1 MRSARVLVVED
12 DHGIVAMLDRGLR
25 LAGHQVTVASDLAT
39 ARDAWRGPTDWDVV
53 LLDVM
58 LPDGDG
64 IELLSERRAVGDAT
78 PCVLVTA
85 REEDDLR
92 DRAASAG
99 ADEYLPKPFAY
110 TDLLGCI
117 ERLTRSR

>member
-1 MRSARVLVVED
+1 MSSRILVVED
-12 DHGIVAMLDRGLR
+12 DPGIVTMLERGLR
-25 LAGHQVTVASDLAT
+25 LAGHRVTAATDLDA
-39 ARDAWRGPTDWDVV
+39 ARAAWHDPTHWDLV

-64 IELLSERRAVGDAT
+64 IELLGERRAVGDAT

-92 DRAASAG
+92 DRAAAAG

-110 TDLLGCI
+110 TDLLACI